1 MGVGILPDWS
11 NTAEQRQLEALMED
25 YAGIRKILTVPI
37 GAQFDFQAPDA
48 WTGRQSIYN
57 QGNHVRW
64 GVTVIIIA
72 NKAAW
77 AQYDHKKF
85 ARAVRDMPGLTTMTR
100 PLCLILWGVVLTTLW
115 W

>member
-1 MGVGILPDWS
+1 M
-11 NTAEQRQLEALMED
+11 
-25 YAGIRKILTVPI
+25 PI

-57 QGNHVRW
+57 QGKHVRW

-85 ARAVRDMPGLTTMTR
+85 AREQYVTCRD
-100 PLCLILWGVVLTTLW
+100 
-115 W
+115 